1 LVQINYEP
9 PKKGSIWEYQ
19 KESYKVLTI
28 AMIPQYQDCSWYGM
42 MTVRRISAGNLSKE
56 NPEENFILM
65 LTVNGFEFRNKA
77 EADKNNSQ
85 KGETS
90 VH

>member
-1 LVQINYEP
+1 
-9 PKKGSIWEYQ
+9 
-19 KESYKVLTI
+19 
-28 AMIPQYQDCSWYGM
+28 M